1 MKNQIARL
9 ASFWQ
14 TEQSLSI
21 VLGLLVLTI
30 FIASPLGN
38 AMRLELVT
46 QVAFAVLL
54 LTGLAVISSNRKVL
68 VLAMV
73 LLAVDFASGWSGR
86 WLVIPSLGV
95 IELILNSLFVA
106 ALIFVMLARSLRSGR
121 VTVHRISGAVA
132 AYLLAGLLFAQAF
145 SLVEYFD
152 PGSFAGASGAQ
163 GSAGDWS
170 GFLYF
175 SMVTLATLGY
185 GDVTPLHP
193 AARSLATLEAFL
205 GQLYPAILISRL
217 VALELA
223 APPDRAE
230 PPAPPP
236 SNA

>member
-9 ASFWQ
+9 VSFWQ

-38 AMRLELVT
+38 AMRVEFIT
-46 QVAFAVLL
+46 QVAFAILL
-54 LTGLAVISSNRKVL
+54 LTGLAVISSKRKVL
-68 VLAMV
+68 VFAMV
-73 LLAVDFASGWSGR
+73 LLAIDFASGWSGR
-86 WLVIPSLGV
+86 WLVIPSLGI
-95 IELILNSLFVA
+95 IELILNALFVA
-106 ALIFVMLARSLRSGR
+106 TLIFVMLARSLRSGR

-145 SLVEYFD
+145 ALVEHFD
-152 PGSFAGASGAQ
+152 PGSFAAASGVQ
-163 GSAGDWS
+163 GSSGDWS

-185 GDVTPLHP
+185 GDITPLHP

-223 APPDRAE
+223 APPDSAD
-230 PPAPPP
+230 PPA
-236 SNA
+236 A

>member
-9 ASFWQ
+9 VSFWQ

-38 AMRLELVT
+38 AMRVEFVAQL
-46 QVAFAVLL
+46 AFAILL

-68 VLAMV
+68 VFALV
-73 LLAVDFASGWSGR
+73 LLAIDFASGWSGR
-86 WLVIPSLGV
+86 WLVIPSLGI

-106 ALIFVMLARSLRSGR
+106 TLIFVMLARSLRSGR

-152 PGSFAGASGAQ
+152 PGSFASASGVQ
-163 GSAGDWS
+163 GSSGDWS

-185 GDVTPLHP
+185 GDITPLHP

-223 APPDRAE
+223 APPDQAD
-230 PPAPPP
+230 PPPPP
-236 SNA
+236 SPNA